1 MKTTI
6 KILLGVAIAALT
18 YFCIMSIVT
27 PIQYGNEKD
36 LRDKQVIQRLIDL
49 RAAEI
54 EYKDQKGAYTTGI
67 DTLITFLK
75 NSRKKVVVKE
85 GVLTDKQLEAGLTE
99 AKAAAIVRRGNQKE
113 INDNNLKGFRR
124 DTTYQNLILALYGE
138 RFTMETIDE
147 LQYIPNSDKVLFEIE
162 TNNSYMSSNS
172 IPIPLCEIRA
182 PFKAYLMDVNKQET
196 LNAIDLQKKLL
207 KYPGMKVGSIEEPNN
222 FAGNWE

>member
-18 YFCIMSIVT
+18 YFCIMSIIT

-36 LRDKQVIQRLIDL
+36 KRDKEVIQRLIDL

-75 NSRKKVVVKE
+75 NGRKKVVVKE

-99 AKAAAIVRRGNQKE
+99 AKAAAIVRRGSQKE
-113 INDNNLKGFRR
+113 ILENGLSGFRR
-124 DTTYQNLILALYGE
+124 DTTYQNLIMALYGE
-138 RFTMETIDE
+138 RYTAETIDQI
-147 LQYIPNSDKVLFEIE
+147 QYIPYSDKVLFEIE
-162 TNNSYMSSNS
+162 LNNNYLSSND
-172 IPIPLCEIRA
+172 IWIPLCEIRA
-182 PFKAYLMDVNKQET
+182 PFKAYLMDINKQET
-196 LNAIDLQKKLL
+196 LNAIDLQKKLN
-207 KYPGMKVGSIEEPNN
+207 KYPGMKVGSVVEPNN